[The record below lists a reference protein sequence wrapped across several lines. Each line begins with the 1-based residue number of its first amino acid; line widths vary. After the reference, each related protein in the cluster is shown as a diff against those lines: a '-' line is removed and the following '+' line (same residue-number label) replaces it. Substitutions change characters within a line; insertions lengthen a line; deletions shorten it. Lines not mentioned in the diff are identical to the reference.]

1 MNINENL
8 KKIFD
13 LAVERKASDIHL
25 TANLQPTLRIDGVLT
40 PLEDFPLNT
49 KEILEDFVQQLLT
62 EDKMEKFEEEKELD
76 TSISYETG
84 AAEDGSIRFRVHVFK
99 QSGFYAVVLRLI
111 PTKIPKFKDLG
122 IPPVVKKF
130 ATLPNGLVLIT
141 GITGSGKSTTL
152 ASLIDE
158 INRNYSKHIV
168 TVEDPI
174 EFIHK
179 HRMSIV
185 NQREIGSDVKDFP
198 RAVRAAMRE
207 DPDILLVGEMR
218 DLETIQNAITM
229 AETGHLVFG
238 TLHTKS
244 AAETISRI
252 IDIFPPEQQSQIR
265 TQLASSI
272 KGIVSQNLIPK
283 IDGGRIPSCEV
294 LVINPAIQSMI
305 RENSNTSSILDQIQ
319 MKSKELGS
327 QTHLQSLAKLL
338 VGKKI
343 TLEVAKSGLTTEEIQ
358 VLNGLVVAESQKD
371 NKY

>member
-1 MNINENL
+1 MKIKENL

-40 PLEDFPLNT
+40 PLNDFPINT
-49 KEILEDFVQQLLT
+49 KEVLEDFVEQLLT
-62 EDKMEKFEEEKELD
+62 EDKMEKLKQEKELD
-76 TSISYETG
+76 TSISYET
-84 AAEDGSIRFRVHVFK
+84 ASSEDGSVRFRVHIFQ
-99 QSGFYAVVLRLI
+99 QSGFFAIVLRLI
-111 PTKIPKFKDLG
+111 PTKIPRFKDLG

-141 GITGSGKSTTL
+141 GVTGSGKSTTL

-158 INRNYSKHIV
+158 INRNFSKHIV

-179 HRMSIV
+179 HNKSIV

-272 KGIVSQNLIPK
+272 KGILSQHLIPK

-294 LVINPAIQSMI
+294 LVTTPAIQSMI
-305 RENSNTSSILDQIQ
+305 RENKNTSSILDQIE
-319 MKSKELGS
+319 MKSKDLGS
-327 QTHLQSLAKLL
+327 QTHLQSVAKLL
-338 VGKKI
+338 VAKKI
-343 TLEVAKSGLTTEEIQ
+343 TLEVAKTGLSAEDVQ
-358 VLNGLVVAESQKD
+358 RLNGLIVAESKKES
-371 NKY
+371 NY